1 MVDKTGLHETGLDGH
16 NETGADRHK
25 LSRRRVLTW
34 GGAVALGAGAGW
46 TTPWSVPLRAGGAS
60 EVDSQWVDDLALLE
74 VDGVWRVS
82 ELVNLPGAVSAL
94 GVRAPEDAD
103 VRVRTAESLDGDWS
117 DWRTAVRTIDEAPDL
132 GSDERTD
139 VTPRSLLWVGE
150 ARALQVAVANA
161 GLGDVRILAIDSLG
175 LGPLA
180 SVTRRALGV
189 ASAGLAAPGAM
200 PAAHAAGMPSI
211 ITRDR
216 WGAARGG
223 SPSYANSARYAL
235 VHHTVTSNRYSAGDA
250 PGIVRS
256 IQHYHMRGQGWKDIG
271 YNFLVDR
278 HGQIFEGRAGG
289 MNRPVVGA
297 HAAGFNAGSI
307 GVALIGDHRNGG
319 LTEAAVNALR
329 DLLAWLCTTHGI
341 DPQATS
347 VETSS
352 GSSRYPRGAHARFD
366 CLSGHRDASQTSC
379 PGNVSYHTLP
389 DLRGA
394 VAALLGGAT
403 ATQPEAPRLPRLGGQ
418 DAIATAILVS
428 KTAFGR
434 GEAAHVVV
442 ANDRIFVDAAAGGPL
457 AGPHGPV
464 LLNRP
469 DALDARVGDE
479 IARVLPEGHTVYLLG
494 GVSSLSPQL
503 ERELAERWM
512 VRRIAGADRTST
524 AALVAERVV
533 AARHNRTALVTRAGP
548 DSAWSDALA
557 AGAYGARYGSPLLLT
572 DSEHLSPATR
582 AAITALR
589 IERTIVIGG
598 PDAVSDRVMQQLP
611 NPRRVAGSERAA
623 TAVAVARELWG
634 TTRGVVVAGG
644 YRESAWKDPLAV
656 APLAARREAPVVI
669 VDTGFVPPATQGYLR
684 RLSSAGLTAG
694 DGLVVGGRAAV
705 GDAAAQH
712 CARLLGT

>member
-1 MVDKTGLHETGLDGH
+1 MVDETGLDK
-16 NETGADRHK
+16 TGWDGHK
-25 LSRRRVLTW
+25 LSRRRVLAW
-34 GGAVALGAGAGW
+34 GGAVTLGAGAAW
-46 TTPWSVPLRAGGAS
+46 TTPWSAPLRAGGTS
-60 EVDSQWVDDLALLE
+60 EVDSQWLDDLVLLE
-74 VDGVWRVS
+74 VDGVWRLSEMVS
-82 ELVNLPGAVSAL
+82 LPGAASAL
-94 GVRAPEDAD
+94 GVVAPEKAD
-103 VRVRTAESLDGDWS
+103 VRVRTAESLDSEWTE
-117 DWRTAVRTIDEAPDL
+117 WRTAVRTIDEAPDL

-139 VTPRSLLWVGE
+139 VPPRSLLWVGE

-161 GLGDVRILAIDSLG
+161 DLGDVRILAIDSLG
-175 LGPLA
+175 LGLLA
-180 SVTRRALGV
+180 TATRRALGV
-189 ASAGLAAPGAM
+189 ASAGMVAPGAM

-223 SPSYANSARYAL
+223 SPSYANSVRYAV
-235 VHHTVTSNRYSAGDA
+235 VHHTVTSNRYSAGEA

-289 MNRPVVGA
+289 MDRPVIGA
-297 HAAGFNAGSI
+297 HAAGFNAGSV

-329 DLLAWLCTTHGI
+329 DLLAWLCTTHGV
-341 DPQATS
+341 DPQATT

-352 GSSRYPRGAHARFD
+352 GSSRYPRGQRARLD

-379 PGNVSYHTLP
+379 PGDVPYHTLP

-394 VAALLGGAT
+394 VAALLGGRT
-403 ATQPEAPRLPRLGGQ
+403 TTEPEAPRLPRLGGQ
-418 DAIATAILVS
+418 DAVATAILVS
-428 KTAFGR
+428 RTAFGD
-434 GEAAHVVV
+434 GGAAHVVV
-442 ANDRIFVDAAAGGPL
+442 ANDRVFVDAAAGGPL
-457 AGPHGPV
+457 AGPNGPV

-469 DALDARVGDE
+469 DVLDSRVGDE

-494 GVSSLSPQL
+494 GLESLSPQL
-503 ERELAERWM
+503 ERELAERWV

-533 AARHNRTALVTRAGP
+533 ADRNNRTALVTRAGP

-572 DSEHLSPATR
+572 DSNHLSPATA
-582 AAITALR
+582 AAIVALR

-598 PDAVSDRVMQQLP
+598 TDAVSDRVMQQLP
-611 NPRRVAGSERAA
+611 NPRRVAGAERAA
-623 TAVAVARELWG
+623 TAAAVARELWG

-656 APLAARREAPVVI
+656 APLAARRDAPVVI
-669 VDTGFVPPATQGYLR
+669 VDTGLVPPATEECLR
-684 RLSSAGLTAG
+684 RLSRDGLTAD

-705 GDAAAQH
+705 GDAAAEH
-712 CARLLGT
+712 CGRLLGT